1 MCVTEV
7 NALNFTSKWVIIGT
21 ALRII
26 RLLRIYFRSRL
37 CLVNGI
43 YVHRV
48 GVPGSPNRSRRGGV
62 THEGR
67 GGAVGGLNFGGLGA
81 TRSDWLAANVI
92 AMTDGSIADWLSAS
106 FALSLLWKISFA
118 IISDEMIPLM
128 HTKYSLLCKE
138 IRATEAAER
147 CSTNSWLWA
156 TKGWITKRR

>member
-1 MCVTEV
+1 MCVTEA

-26 RLLRIYFRSRL
+26 RLLRIYFCSRL
-37 CLVNGI
+37 CFVNGI

-48 GVPGSPNRSRRGGV
+48 RVPGSPNRSRRGGV
-62 THEGR
+62 TLEGR

-106 FALSLLWKISFA
+106 FTLSLLWKISFA
-118 IISDEMIPLM
+118 SLM
-128 HTKYSLLCKE
+128 HDYVCLFVQNE
-138 IRATEAAER
+138 I
-147 CSTNSWLWA
+147 
-156 TKGWITKRR
+156 